1 MGVAGG
7 MKGKLK
13 IPTGADSAPVF
24 IDVEQID
31 RIESDDYYA
40 KLLVSA
46 GSHERAKAFM
56 AATNAIPG
64 IDPDNFYISNVCLK
78 GWNEPPFPTEHLKF
92 HDNKIIGSTAFAEDL
107 VAEYDRLLKEA
118 Q

>member
-13 IPTGADSAPVF
+13 VPTGADSAPIF

-31 RIESDDYYA
+31 RIESDDYYT
-40 KLLVSA
+40 KLLASA

-64 IDPDNFYISNVCLK
+64 IDPDNFYISNVFCK
-78 GWNEPPFPTEHLKF
+78 GSGVIK
-92 HDNKIIGSTAFAEDL
+92 STTTSQDL
-107 VAEYDRLLKEA
+107 VSEYERLCKEA
-118 Q
+118 E